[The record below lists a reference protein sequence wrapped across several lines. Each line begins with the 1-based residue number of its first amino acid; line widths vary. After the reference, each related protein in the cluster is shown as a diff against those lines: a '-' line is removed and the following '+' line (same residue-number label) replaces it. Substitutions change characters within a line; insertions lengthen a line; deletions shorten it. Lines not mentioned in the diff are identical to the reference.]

1 MTASYKLRLHSAAGV
16 LVAEVTDF
24 WNLSYTKRVNAP
36 GMLRFKLSA
45 DHAAV
50 ALLEN
55 RSQIEVHR
63 RNQDLGIDWYCDFY
77 GLYLDQHR
85 TYTDRAT
92 FTANCPGQIWLLGT
106 RIAAWYAAIAD
117 RTAFT
122 GDPAETIMKTLVDY
136 NACANATTGNGR
148 RRDGAITGLSIQT
161 DGVNGNTLD
170 WNCAWKNLLTELQAL
185 ALVSGGDFDLIK
197 TAAQAWQFRWY
208 TGQRGTD
215 RSATVTFALERGNM
229 ANPYYRHSRIN
240 EKTVAIVGGQ
250 GEESS
255 RDVVIRTGTDYAA
268 GNDVEVFVQAT
279 NRSTT
284 AGYNAAGDKRLD
296 ELQARDEFG
305 FDVVQTPAC
314 LYGDVAA
321 GGHYELGDLV
331 TARAFGIERTHKFTA
346 ATIILNANGKETID
360 LETETQ

>member
-1 MTASYKLRLHSAAGV
+1 MSASYKLRLHSAAGA

-24 WNLSYTKRVNAP
+24 WELSYTKRVNTP

-50 ALLEN
+50 ALLEHK
-55 RSQIEVHR
+55 SQVEVHR
-63 RNQDLGIDWYCDFY
+63 RNQDLGIDWYCDFP
-77 GLYLDQHR
+77 GLYLDQHHA
-85 TYTDRAT
+85 YTDRGV
-92 FTANCPGQIWLLGT
+92 FTANCPGLMWFLGT
-106 RIAAWYAAIAD
+106 RIVGWYAGTAN
-117 RTAFT
+117 RSAFT
-122 GDPAETIMKTLVDY
+122 SDPAETIMKTLVDY

-148 RRDGAITGLSIQT
+148 QRDGAITGLSIQT
-161 DGVNGNTLD
+161 DGANGNTLD

-185 ALVSGGDFDLIK
+185 ALVGGGDFDLVK

-215 RSATVTFALERGNM
+215 RSATVIFAMGRGNL
-229 ANPYYRHSRIN
+229 ASPYYRYNRIG
-240 EKTVAIVGGQ
+240 EKTAAIVGGQ
-250 GEESS
+250 GEGSA
-255 RDVVIRTGTDYAA
+255 RDIVVRTGADYSA

-296 ELQARDEFG
+296 ELRARDAFG
-305 FDVVQTPAC
+305 FDVVQTEAC
-314 LYGDVAA
+314 LYGDVSA

-331 TARAFGIERTHKFTA
+331 TARAFGIEETHKFVA
-346 ATIILNANGKETID
+346 ATVTLNANAKETID